1 MIFKNCFSDAA
12 IDVRA
17 IVLTIILGAIAFLHK
32 KLKKKNIT
40 PILLIIIS
48 AVMGIA
54 AYSF

>member
-1 MIFKNCFSDAA
+1 MENEKLSLLLKMI
-12 IDVRA
+12 V
-17 IVLTIILGAIAFLHK
+17 K
-32 KLKKKNIT
+32 KLKKKNIS